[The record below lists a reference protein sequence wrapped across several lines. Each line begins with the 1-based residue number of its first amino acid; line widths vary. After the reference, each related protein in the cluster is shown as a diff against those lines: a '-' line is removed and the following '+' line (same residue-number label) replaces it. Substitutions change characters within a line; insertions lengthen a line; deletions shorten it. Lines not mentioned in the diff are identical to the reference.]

1 MEKLV
6 NTLFYPT
13 KNLKKGGWGRNI
25 TSYQGKHYME
35 KHLGTY
41 VSSEEFQ
48 ILMEKLGHKRNEKQ
62 GMYYLRPRK
71 EFILK
76 YS

>member
-13 KNLKKGGWGRNI
+13 KNLKKAGWGRNI
-25 TSYQGKHYME
+25 TAYGGKHYME
-35 KHLGTY
+35 AHLGTY
-41 VSSEEFQ
+41 VSSEEFE
-48 ILMEKLGHKRNEKQ
+48 ILMEKLGHKQNEKQ